1 MGLNIVHNSILASKM
16 PNWRNVTTIF
26 STTMGKYNNH
36 FLKNAND
43 ILYYCHHIGNKYF
56 VTGSHKQ
63 CKTEQMGLVDSD
75 YSSLRSDHSTTNSEV
90 GSIVS
95 NTSGSVVSNT
105 SLSSSFFSQR
115 KHYIL
120 LTLMFKDKRVMLDE
134 LTMQYNLPY
143 IRNIFF
149 HFILLYS

>member
-1 MGLNIVHNSILASKM
+1 MVSLMISGD
-16 PNWRNVTTIF
+16 F
-26 STTMGKYNNH
+26 
-36 FLKNAND
+36 
-43 ILYYCHHIGNKYF
+43 KYF

-115 KHYIL
+115 KHYIRVSNKVKSYSHL
-120 LTLMFKDKRVMLDE
+120 HSEKRL
-134 LTMQYNLPY
+134 
-143 IRNIFF
+143 
-149 HFILLYS
+149 

>member
-1 MGLNIVHNSILASKM
+1 M
-16 PNWRNVTTIF
+16 
-26 STTMGKYNNH
+26 
-36 FLKNAND
+36 ND

-56 VTGSHKQ
+56 VTGSHKH
-63 CKTEQMGLVDSD
+63 CKTEQMGIVDSD
-75 YSSLRSDHSTTNSEV
+75 YSSLRSDHSATNSEV

-149 HFILLYS
+149 SFYTTLFLIPSGVLEDPKNMINFEALRLVISSSLNYLLLKS

>member
-1 MGLNIVHNSILASKM
+1 
-16 PNWRNVTTIF
+16 
-26 STTMGKYNNH
+26 MGKYNNH

-56 VTGSHKQ
+56 VTGSHKH
-63 CKTEQMGLVDSD
+63 CKTEQMGIVDSD
-75 YSSLRSDHSTTNSEV
+75 YSSLRSDHSATNSEV

-115 KHYIL
+115 KHYIH
-120 LTLMFKDKRVMLDE
+120 T
-134 LTMQYNLPY
+134 TY
-143 IRNIFF
+143 INAQR
-149 HFILLYS
+149 

>member
-26 STTMGKYNNH
+26 STTMGKYNH
-36 FLKNAND
+36 FLK
-43 ILYYCHHIGNKYF
+43 ILSQCWSLMISGHFKYF
-56 VTGSHKQ
+56 VTGSHKH
-63 CKTEQMGLVDSD
+63 CKTEQMGIVDSD
-75 YSSLRSDHSTTNSEV
+75 YSSLRSDHSATNSEV